1 MVARDTGYTPGKFTH
16 MVINEQIYDR
26 HLDQAK
32 ILLDRAEVSSDCSPR
47 MLLNPEKHN
56 FYDITIEDFSLTN
69 YAPIK
74 PQLSFVLGV

>member
-1 MVARDTGYTPGKFTH
+1 

-32 ILLDRAEVSSDCSPR
+32 VLLNRAEEMKRESIDCKPC
-47 MLLNPEKHN
+47 MLLNPEKKN

-69 YAPIK
+69 YAARK
-74 PQLSFVLGV
+74 PQLSFDLGYKT